1 MTQRKQMLSLIEKE
15 SLNQIALTLT
25 EKSDSELAVNW
36 LFRFV
41 NEQSKK
47 EYFCFLTDLS
57 TSPKRY
63 NLFNLYEGT
72 DITLPLGDYTYFV
85 YQKTVLNED
94 YTTGIECETGK
105 ARVYEDETITPTYT
119 NTTTIINVYE

>member
-1 MTQRKQMLSLIEKE
+1 MLNLIEKGN
-15 SLNQIALTLT
+15 LNQIALTLT
-25 EKSDSELAVNW
+25 EKSNSELAINW

-119 NTTTIINVYE
+119 NTTTIINVYD

>member
-1 MTQRKQMLSLIEKE
+1 ML
-15 SLNQIALTLT
+15 ALTLT
-25 EKSDSELAVNW
+25 EKANIELPINW

-72 DITLPLGDYTYFV
+72 DITLPLGDYTYYV
-85 YQKTVLNED
+85 YQMGTESED
-94 YTTGIECETGK
+94 YTTGIECEKGK
-105 ARVYEDETITPTYT
+105 ARVFEDETITPTYT

>member
-1 MTQRKQMLSLIEKE
+1 MFVTIEKGN
-15 SLNQIALTLT
+15 LNQIALTLT
-25 EKSDSELAVNW
+25 EKSNSELAINW

-63 NLFNLYEGT
+63 NLFNLYEST
-72 DITLPLGDYTYFV
+72 DITLPLGDYTYYV

-105 ARVYEDETITPTYT
+105 ARVFEDATITPTYT

>member
-1 MTQRKQMLSLIEKE
+1 MLSLIEKA

-25 EKSDSELAVNW
+25 EKSNSELAINW

-94 YTTGIECETGK
+94 YTTGIECEKGK
-105 ARVYEDETITPTYT
+105 ARVFEDATITPTYT
-119 NTTTIINVYE
+119 NTTTIINVYD

>member
-1 MTQRKQMLSLIEKE
+1 MFVTIEKGN
-15 SLNQIALTLT
+15 LNQIALTLT
-25 EKSDSELAVNW
+25 EKSNSELAINW

-63 NLFNLYEGT
+63 NLFNLYEST

-85 YQKTVLNED
+85 YQMETESED
-94 YTTGIECETGK
+94 YTTGIECEIGK
-105 ARVYEDETITPTYT
+105 ARVFEDETITPTYT

>member
-1 MTQRKQMLSLIEKE
+1 MLSLIEKA

-25 EKSDSELAVNW
+25 EKSDPELAINW

-47 EYFCFLTDLS
+47 EYFCFLSDLS

-94 YTTGIECETGK
+94 YTTGIECEIGK
-105 ARVYEDETITPTYT
+105 ARVFEDEIPTTTYT
-119 NTTTIINVYE
+119 NTTTIINVYD